1 MKKKERG
8 RQVLDKKWKVVL
20 ADDESII
27 REGVRES
34 IDWTGLHLELCGEA
48 SDGEEALAICLEQQ
62 ADILLVDINMPIMNG
77 IEVVRKLKKSHAK
90 CKVVIISGH
99 DEFNYAQ
106 DAIRLGVTEY
116 ILKPVTPEQIN
127 KILSNLKAQL
137 LDEFQ
142 QERFVKLAS
151 NQIEQ
156 NIPLLRERFFMNWL
170 RDGMAE
176 GEVIEQLAFLKLP
189 TTTPEQIIIVRCS
202 ELLSNQLFTE
212 NDRQLMLFSIENIVS
227 ELMGARRFAVLR
239 NLNEYVVVISWNQL
253 MNDQILQMEKTIQ
266 HFLKVGITIKAEN
279 IIGSLIEVP
288 VSYRQVI
295 AAITNEAQISPVAR
309 RARQCIQEMYAD
321 KDVTLEK
328 IADLIHIS
336 PIYLSR
342 LIKQEFGT
350 TFVSLVTQ
358 TRIQKAVQLLNTTDM
373 PVNEIAELCG
383 YDTQH
388 YFSTSFKKMM
398 GVSPNQYRKG

>member
-1 MKKKERG
+1 MKKMERG
-8 RQVLDKKWKVVL
+8 RKVLDKKWRVVL
-20 ADDESII
+20 ADDETII
-27 REGVRES
+27 REGIRES
-34 IDWTGLHLELCGEA
+34 IDWAGLHLELCGEA
-48 SDGEEALAICLEQQ
+48 SDGEEAFEICLEQQ

-77 IEVVRKLKKSHAK
+77 IEVVRRLKESHGK

-106 DAIRLGVTEY
+106 EAIRLGVTEY
-116 ILKPVTPEQIN
+116 ILKPVTPVQLN
-127 KILSNLKAQL
+127 KILSNIKAQL
-137 LDEFQ
+137 LGELQ
-142 QERFVKLAS
+142 QEKFVQLAS

-176 GEVIEQLAFLKLP
+176 GEVVEQLAFLRLP
-189 TTTPEQIIIVRCS
+189 ITTPKQIIIVRCS

-212 NDRQLMLFSIENIVS
+212 NDRQLLLFSIENIVS

-239 NLNEYVVVISWNQL
+239 NLNEYVVAISWDQL
-253 MNDQILQMEKTIQ
+253 MNEQILEMEKTIQ
-266 HFLKVGITIKAEN
+266 HYLKVGITIKAEN
-279 IIGSLIEVP
+279 VTGSLIDVP

-295 AAITNEAQISPVAR
+295 AALTSEAQISPVAK

-321 KDVTLEK
+321 KEVTLEK
-328 IADLIHIS
+328 IAHMIHIS

-358 TRIQKAVQLLNTTDM
+358 ARIQKAVQLLNTTDM
-373 PVNEIAELCG
+373 SVNEIAELCG

-388 YFSTSFKKMM
+388 YFSTTFKKMM

>member
-1 MKKKERG
+1 
-8 RQVLDKKWKVVL
+8 
-20 ADDESII
+20 
-27 REGVRES
+27 
-34 IDWTGLHLELCGEA
+34 
-48 SDGEEALAICLEQQ
+48 
-62 ADILLVDINMPIMNG
+62 MNG
-77 IEVVRKLKKSHAK
+77 IEVVRRLKESHGK

-106 DAIRLGVTEY
+106 EAIRLGVTEY
-116 ILKPVTPEQIN
+116 ILKPVTPVQLN
-127 KILSNLKAQL
+127 KILSNIKAQL
-137 LDEFQ
+137 LGELQ
-142 QERFVKLAS
+142 QEKFVQLAS

-176 GEVIEQLAFLKLP
+176 GEVVEQLAFLRLP
-189 TTTPEQIIIVRCS
+189 ITTPKQIIIVRCS

-212 NDRQLMLFSIENIVS
+212 NDRQLLLFSIENIVS

-239 NLNEYVVVISWNQL
+239 NLNEYVVAISWDQL
-253 MNDQILQMEKTIQ
+253 MNEQILEMEKTIQ
-266 HFLKVGITIKAEN
+266 HYLKVGITIKAEN
-279 IIGSLIEVP
+279 VTGSLIDVP

-295 AAITNEAQISPVAR
+295 AALTSEAQISPVAK

-321 KDVTLEK
+321 KEVTLEK
-328 IADLIHIS
+328 IAHMIHIS

-358 TRIQKAVQLLNTTDM
+358 ARIQKAVQLLNTTDM
-373 PVNEIAELCG
+373 SVNEIAELCG

-388 YFSTSFKKMM
+388 YFSTTFKKMM

>member
-1 MKKKERG
+1 MKKMERG
-8 RQVLDKKWKVVL
+8 RKVLDKKWKVVL
-20 ADDESII
+20 ADDETII
-27 REGVRES
+27 REGIRES

-48 SDGEEALAICLEQQ
+48 SDGEEAFEICLEQQ

-77 IEVVRKLKKSHAK
+77 IEVVRRLKESHGK

-106 DAIRLGVTEY
+106 EAIRLGVTEY
-116 ILKPVTPEQIN
+116 ILKPVTPVQLN
-127 KILSNLKAQL
+127 KILSNIKAQL
-137 LDEFQ
+137 LDELQ
-142 QERFVKLAS
+142 QEKFVKLAS

-176 GEVIEQLAFLKLP
+176 GEVVEQLAFLRLP
-189 TTTPEQIIIVRCS
+189 ITTPKQIIIVRCS

-212 NDRQLMLFSIENIVS
+212 NDRQLLLFSIENIVS

-239 NLNEYVVVISWNQL
+239 NLNEYVVAISWDQL
-253 MNDQILQMEKTIQ
+253 MNEQILEMEKTIQ
-266 HFLKVGITIKAEN
+266 HYLKVGITIKAEN
-279 IIGSLIEVP
+279 VIGSLIDVP

-295 AAITNEAQISPVAR
+295 AALTSETQISPVAK

-321 KDVTLEK
+321 KEVTLEK
-328 IADLIHIS
+328 IADMIHIS

-358 TRIQKAVQLLNTTDM
+358 ARIQKAVQLLNTTDM
-373 PVNEIAELCG
+373 SVNEIAELCG

-388 YFSTSFKKMM
+388 YFSTTFKKMM